1 MKDLQTV
8 NEVFS
13 QYCEIDDT
21 FPPFRFFKVK
31 NEHLT
36 DLDNTYRNI
45 VQGVAERKRTAVQLE
60 EAMTRALRLYKK
72 LFEEDKGEDII
83 PCVYRKND
91 DNQFVIEYIII
102 AARNHLQK
110 VFDNF
115 DDLKCAVAYHLL
127 KHDENILPPNPE
139 YKPDPIGLELQMLID
154 RCYNAP
160 PTVTQC

>member
-1 MKDLQTV
+1 MGDVDNIYRIIIQT
-8 NEVFS
+8 
-13 QYCEIDDT
+13 
-21 FPPFRFFKVK
+21 
-31 NEHLT
+31 
-36 DLDNTYRNI
+36 
-45 VQGVAERKRTAVQLE
+45 VAERMRSAVQLE
-60 EAMTRALRLYKK
+60 AAMTRTLRLYKK
-72 LFEEDKGEDII
+72 LFEEGEEEEIV
-83 PCVYRKND
+83 PCLYRKND
-91 DNQFVIEYIII
+91 DGRFVIDCIII
-102 AARNHLQK
+102 KARNHLQK